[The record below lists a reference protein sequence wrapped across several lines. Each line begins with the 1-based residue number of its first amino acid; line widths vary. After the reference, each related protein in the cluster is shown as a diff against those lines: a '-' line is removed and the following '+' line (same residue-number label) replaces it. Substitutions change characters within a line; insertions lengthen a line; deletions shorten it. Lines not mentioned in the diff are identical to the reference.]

1 MDAMTGRLHFLALF
15 AWTALKTVIIKATES
30 CSKVQE
36 EDAAIA
42 EILRLGKNKDS
53 AQSTRE
59 KQNKYNFSPIADNKQ
74 LNSNLIVLP
83 L

>member
-1 MDAMTGRLHFLALF
+1 MTVEWTLLALF

-53 AQSTRE
+53 VQSTRE
-59 KQNKYNFSPIADNKQ
+59 KQNKYKFLP
-74 LNSNLIVLP
+74 NSRQ
-83 L
+83 